1 MDTALF
7 EIVVKYEKYL
17 KKDFEKQ
24 LLEEYQKIANEKV
37 KFTGKRNYEYV
48 REILQHM
55 KMLKNGEELVKK
67 MVEEYKIKYANR
79 RLLLGELNKI

>member
-7 EIVVKYEKYL
+7 EIVIKYEKYS

>member
-1 MDTALF
+1 
-7 EIVVKYEKYL
+7 
-17 KKDFEKQ
+17 
-24 LLEEYQKIANEKV
+24 
-37 KFTGKRNYEYV
+37 
-48 REILQHM
+48 M